1 MFKLTVIKALPL
13 TLVLL
18 AGCASNP
25 SSSSTSTDSTTTA
38 QADPVNANTPG
49 FIALENGDNAT
60 AVADL
65 QADSAQHPRSPYDEL
80 DLGLAYQREGRM
92 DRAEPLYRQAM
103 VDGTDTHPALT
114 TTEWSKGM
122 TVAQIACENLSI
134 GLPPAAPGAASPC
147 QPVMTVA
154 VVGTTTSS
162 SHEVNTY
169 FDVDKATLTASGKA
183 QIASIAQ
190 EQANNPSGTISVIG
204 KASLVGSDEHNMEL
218 SHRRADTVR
227 NEMIADGVPSSK
239 IQISWT
245 GDREPVVAEAAGVEE
260 PRNRVVETKF

>member
-1 MFKLTVIKALPL
+1 MFRMIAIKALPL

-18 AGCASNP
+18 AGCASNQ
-25 SSSSTSTDSTTTA
+25 SSSNSTDTA
-38 QADPVNANTPG
+38 SAGDPVNANTPG

-60 AVADL
+60 AIRDL
-65 QADSAQHPRSPYDEL
+65 QADNAQMPHSPYDEL
-80 DLGLAYQREGRM
+80 DLGLAYQRVGRM
-92 DRAEPLYRQAM
+92 DKAEPLYRQAM
-103 VDGTDTHPALT
+103 IDGTDTHPTQT

-154 VVGTTTSS
+154 VVGSTTSS
-162 SHEVNTY
+162 THEVNTY
-169 FDVDKATLTASGKA
+169 FDVDKATLTPSGKS
-183 QIASIAQ
+183 QIASLARD
-190 EQANNPSGTISVIG
+190 QANNPSGKISVVG
-204 KASLVGSDEHNMEL
+204 KASLVGSDEHNMDL

-227 NEMIADGVPSSK
+227 NEMIADGVPAEK

>member
-1 MFKLTVIKALPL
+1 MFKMTVIKALPL

-18 AGCASNP
+18 AGCASDP
-25 SSSSTSTDSTTTA
+25 STSSSGASA
-38 QADPVNANTPG
+38 QGDPVNPNSPG

-60 AVADL
+60 ALADL
-65 QADSAQHPRSPYDEL
+65 RADNAQHPHSPYDEL
-80 DLGLAYQREGRM
+80 DLGLAYQRVGRM
-92 DRAEPLYRQAM
+92 DQAEPLYRQAM
-103 VDGTDTHPALT
+103 VDGTDTHPSLT

-122 TVAQIACENLSI
+122 TVAQIACENLGI
-134 GLPPAAPGAASPC
+134 GLPPAAPGTASPC

-154 VVGTTTSS
+154 VVGTTTST

-169 FDVDKATLTASGKA
+169 FNVDKATLTPSGKA